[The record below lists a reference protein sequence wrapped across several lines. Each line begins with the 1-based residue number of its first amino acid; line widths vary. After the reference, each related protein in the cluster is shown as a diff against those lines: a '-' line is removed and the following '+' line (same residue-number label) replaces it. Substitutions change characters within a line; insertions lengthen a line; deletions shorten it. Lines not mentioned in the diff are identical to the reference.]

1 MNFGTWIGLVVF
13 FISLYV
19 LWQIK
24 QLLLLLFTAV
34 VLATSLNIL
43 VTYFQKR
50 GIKRNYAIFLS
61 MLSLI
66 TVSVGL
72 VAIVVPP
79 FVDQFQQ
86 LGALVPQAIDK
97 LNYWLDL
104 LSERLEPKIIDLLP
118 DTKELSRQIQ
128 PLFQQF
134 LGGGLSVFYSSLGV
148 IISILFLLALTLMLL
163 ADPTPYR
170 RGFIRLFPAF
180 YRRRVDRILDLCGEA
195 LQGWLVG
202 ILFNMIIIAVLS
214 FIGLLILRI
223 PLALSQ
229 ALLAGVLTFIPNVGP
244 TLSVLLPMAIALLE
258 APWKSGAV
266 LILYI
271 IIQQVESNIL
281 TPIVMAQQVSLLP
294 AVTLLSQVF
303 FATFFGFLGLFL
315 ALPLTVVGQ
324 IWFKEVIIKDILD
337 EWNSPP
343 KRLRTLEEVGGR
355 SQESILGAFS
365 ETPIQESEVGTFHE
379 TSLQES
385 EAVRPNRRKTAD
397 EQAHR
402 RSQESRVR
410 SHESDN
416 H

>member
-24 QLLLLLFTAV
+24 QLLLLLFTAI

-61 MLSLI
+61 MFSLI
-66 TVSVGL
+66 GVSIGL
-72 VAIVVPP
+72 IAIVVPP

-86 LGALVPQAIDK
+86 LASLVPQAINK

-104 LSERLEPKIIDLLP
+104 LSERLDPKIINLLP
-118 DTKELSRQIQ
+118 DTEELSRQIQ
-128 PLFQQF
+128 PLIQQF
-134 LGGGLSVFYSSLGV
+134 LGSGLSVFYSSLGV
-148 IISILFLLALTLMLL
+148 LLSILLLLAITLMLL

-170 RGFIRLFPAF
+170 WGFIRLFPAF
-180 YRRRVDRILDLCGEA
+180 YRKRVDRILDLCGEA

-258 APWKSGAV
+258 APWKSVAV

-337 EWNSPP
+337 EWNSIP
-343 KRLRTLEEVGGR
+343 RRIRTLEEVASVDELKVR
-355 SQESILGAFS
+355 SQESEVRFTDYGA
-365 ETPIQESEVGTFHE
+365 
-379 TSLQES
+379 
-385 EAVRPNRRKTAD
+385 KD
-397 EQAHR
+397 EEGEIR
-402 RSQESRVR
+402 
-410 SHESDN
+410 
-416 H
+416 